1 MQQIA
6 LDIGIARLPSLDDY
20 LAGPNEAAL
29 AKLRECL
36 SSKNTFVPLY
46 LWGPAACGK
55 SHLLRAATEQLT
67 LRGLTVG
74 WMDSNSAPCEFDEN
88 WGAIVMDEVQSYD
101 AAQQQQA
108 FSWMVQAQSAQI
120 LVLAAGQLPP
130 IDLQVREDLRNRLG
144 WGHVFALEV
153 LSEDQRRAVL
163 RHEADARG
171 FFLSDD
177 VLNFMLTHF
186 ERDLSSLMQLLE
198 QIDGYA
204 LYAKRAVTVPLIKS
218 MLINA

>member
-6 LDIGIARLPSLDDY
+6 LDIGIARLPSLEDY

-36 SSKNTFVPLY
+36 GSKNTFVPLY
-46 LWGPAACGK
+46 LWGPAASGK
-55 SHLLRAATEQLT
+55 SHLLRAAYEQLN

-74 WMDSNSAPCEFDEN
+74 WMNAQTPACEFDES
-88 WGAIVMDEVQSYD
+88 WGAIVMDDVQDYD
-101 AAQQQQA
+101 EQQQQQA

-120 LVLAAGQLPP
+120 LLLAAGLWPP
-130 IDLQVREDLRNRLG
+130 IDLRVREDLRNRLG

-171 FFLSDD
+171 IFLSDD
-177 VLNFMLTHF
+177 VLDFMLKHF
-186 ERDLSSLMQLLE
+186 QRDLSSLMQLLE
-198 QIDGYA
+198 QIDGSA
-204 LYAKRAVTVPLIKS
+204 LYAKRAVTVPLIKN